1 MSGRMRAF
9 LVALAL
15 AMGAAASAQAA
26 STYVSSLTALSAPSL
41 ADSYYVCPTNTC
53 GLGSIGDRESALQI
67 LSLLSASS
75 PLSYNGS
82 TATLSLGNIPV
93 TLLNSGT
100 GASSST
106 YWRGDGTWATPSG
119 AGTVTS
125 VGLTA
130 PAWLTVGGSPV
141 TGAGTLAITGTSESA
156 NLFLASPNGSSGAM
170 TPRAIVLADLPSI
183 PFTSVSGSASAAQI
197 SPNLGAAVSTLCSGS
212 TTNFVRG
219 DGTCVAPGGGSV
231 SITSLSPALVVAPS
245 PITGTG
251 TVSITNAINS
261 QSGTTYTVL
270 STDATKEVDMT
281 GGSVATV
288 TLPDATTSGF
298 GSGFAFTLCAET
310 VGSTLNNTSTSTLNG
325 QTTLG
330 IDPYQCDYIRS
341 DGTNYLV
348 AETGQALPYPVS
360 WVAGESPNNAGI
372 FRANQPMLITSIK
385 GNVETA
391 VGATA
396 TIAIN
401 YAASGTACSAGTAL
415 TTASF
420 NANGTAA
427 TDQALTLST
436 PNIVIPPGTR
446 ICLQTA
452 NGSAFTAGAG
462 SGQIDVYARKL

>member
-1 MSGRMRAF
+1 MAVS
-9 LVALAL
+9 V
-15 AMGAAASAQAA
+15 AASAQAA

-41 ADSYYVCPTNTC
+41 SDSYYVCPTNTC

-82 TATLSLGNIPV
+82 TGTLSLGNIPV
-93 TLLNSGT
+93 GNLNSGT

-141 TGAGTLAITGTSESA
+141 TGAGTLAISGTSESA

-197 SPNLGAAVSTLCSGS
+197 SPNLGAAVSTLCSAS

-219 DGTCVAPGGGSV
+219 DGTCVAPSGGSV

-261 QSGTTYTVL
+261 QSGSSYAIL
-270 STDATKEVDMT
+270 ATDATKEVDMT
-281 GGSVATV
+281 NAAANNVSLSV
-288 TLPDATTSGF
+288 ATTSGF
-298 GSGFAFTLCAET
+298 GSGFAFTLCAGT
-310 VGSTLNNTSTSTLNG
+310 AQTSLAVTTSTING
-325 QTTLG
+325 LSALVL
-330 IDPYQCDYIRS
+330 DPYQCDYIRS
-341 DGTNYLV
+341 DGTNYQA
-348 AETGQALPYPVS
+348 AEAGQALPYPVA
-360 WVAGESPNNAGI
+360 WVSGESPNNAGV
-372 FRANQPMLITSIK
+372 FRANQPMLITTIV

-427 TDQALTLST
+427 TDQVLTLST
-436 PNIVIPPGTR
+436 PNIVIPSGAR
-446 ICLQTA
+446 LCLQTA
-452 NGSAFTAGAG
+452 NGAAFTAGAG